1 MKGAGEMNKEILRD
15 ESTPERKKFW
25 EAVDMAASRAPNV
38 ERESESDACEKENQ
52 REKISKASSG

>member
-1 MKGAGEMNKEILRD
+1 MNKEILRD

-25 EAVDMAASRAPNV
+25 EAVDMAASRAPKV